1 MGSAVIV
8 IPCLPSAPGEEKVA
22 VGVTSLEVTCNLL
35 ANVGFRVGLKDGA
48 MVGEVRQSWLAYPTL
63 MLSVC
68 SPIVIAIACLIA
80 KAASVPD
87 HRDWLNLD
95 GMEEMMQMLAT
106 AVLSAVG
113 GVEGG
118 VLGEFEEGLLVSRAD
133 GAFVST
139 SKIGGFVTG
148 TEGLIVG
155 FEEGFVVGGTDS
167 EFLM

>member
-87 HRDWLNLD
+87 HRD
-95 GMEEMMQMLAT
+95 
-106 AVLSAVG
+106 
-113 GVEGG
+113 
-118 VLGEFEEGLLVSRAD
+118 
-133 GAFVST
+133 
-139 SKIGGFVTG
+139 
-148 TEGLIVG
+148 
-155 FEEGFVVGGTDS
+155 
-167 EFLM
+167 